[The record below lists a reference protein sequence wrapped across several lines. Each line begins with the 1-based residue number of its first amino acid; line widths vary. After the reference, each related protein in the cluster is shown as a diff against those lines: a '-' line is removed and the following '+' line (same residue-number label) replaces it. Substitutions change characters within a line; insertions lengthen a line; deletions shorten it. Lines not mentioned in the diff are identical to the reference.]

1 MAHIPRVY
9 CPQGFCAG
17 QSLELSRDRAHH
29 LHTVLRR
36 RVGDRVRLWTGQG
49 LEAMADIRTLS
60 QKQASVI
67 PGEVES
73 IWRESPLQL
82 GLAQAVS
89 RGDRFE
95 DTLDAA
101 VELGVQHI
109 QPLWTRFGPKP
120 MQGDRL
126 EKKWQSWQ
134 RRVLAAA
141 EQAER
146 SVLPQ
151 VLRPVS
157 LHDWLGQQPQ
167 GWHLDPQAAPLAQT
181 LGEPGPHPDQLRW
194 ILVGPEGGL
203 EQSEMAAAQRSLTG
217 VSIGPRILRTQHA
230 GPALLAVLQARYGD
244 W

>member
-9 CPQGFCAG
+9 CPQGFAAE
-17 QSLELSRDRAHH
+17 QSLALPRERAHH

-36 RVGDRVRLWTGQG
+36 SVGDPIRLWNGRGQ
-49 LEAMADIRTLS
+49 EATAEITALS
-60 QKQASVI
+60 SKQALVMPGRLESV
-67 PGEVES
+67 
-73 IWRESPLQL
+73 WRESPLRL

-120 MQGDRL
+120 LQGERL

-146 SVLPQ
+146 SQLPE
-151 VLRPVS
+151 VLRPMPV
-157 LHDWLGQQPQ
+157 LDWLGQQHQ

-181 LGEPGPHPDQLRW
+181 LSTLQPEQDQPRW

-203 EQSEMAAAQRSLTG
+203 ADAEVAMANRCLQG

>member
-9 CPQGFCAG
+9 CPQGFAAG
-17 QSLELSRDRAHH
+17 ASVELSRERAHH

-36 RVGDRVRLWTGQG
+36 RVGDPIRLWDGQG
-49 LEAMADIRTLS
+49 QEATADITALS
-60 QKQASVI
+60 SKQAWVTPGPTESV
-67 PGEVES
+67 
-73 IWRESPLQL
+73 WRESSLVL
-82 GLAQAVS
+82 GLAQAIS

-101 VELGVQHI
+101 VELGVRDI

-120 MQGDRL
+120 LQGERL
-126 EKKWQSWQ
+126 EKKWHSWQ

-146 SVLPQ
+146 SQLPQ
-151 VLRPVS
+151 VLRP
-157 LHDWLGQQPQ
+157 LPLLDWLQQRPQ

-181 LGEPGPHPDQLRW
+181 LTDLEPQGDQPRW

-203 EQSEMAAAQRSLTG
+203 EQTEVAAASRCLTG